1 MPSLQTK
8 SGERILNWSLYKVYN
23 FCADWIDSHC
33 LPILVEE
40 TTPAATTPKPT
51 TTKAKPPVTK
61 AKPPAPTPK
70 SAVTKPK
77 PAVRT
82 APFAVTTR
90 VGRFRIIFANFE
102 IQQSPKKYFFC
113 HNWPGVL
120 PFT

>member
-23 FCADWIDSHC
+23 FPADWIDSHC

-51 TTKAKPPVTK
+51 TTKKKPPVTK
-61 AKPPAPTPK
+61 AKPPATTPK

-102 IQQSPKKYFFC
+102 IQQSPQKIFL
-113 HNWPGVL
+113 L
-120 PFT
+120 P